1 MITEL
6 QELIIQKYLNNH
18 NILTIIEI
26 SENLNDINKLCNYH
40 ILISHIIYITIELK
54 FNQENN
60 PHNYKTLNGRELHEY
75 IQKLPNKSII
85 QKMRYTPIQTPY
97 AIITT
102 INLILNL
109 TNQHTLEN
117 ILKSVNNSPI

>member
-75 IQKLPNKSII
+75 IQKLPNKSKTANNT
-85 QKMRYTPIQTPY
+85 QKHPKCQ
-97 AIITT
+97 
-102 INLILNL
+102 
-109 TNQHTLEN
+109 
-117 ILKSVNNSPI
+117 KFSPRDLPKLAKTD